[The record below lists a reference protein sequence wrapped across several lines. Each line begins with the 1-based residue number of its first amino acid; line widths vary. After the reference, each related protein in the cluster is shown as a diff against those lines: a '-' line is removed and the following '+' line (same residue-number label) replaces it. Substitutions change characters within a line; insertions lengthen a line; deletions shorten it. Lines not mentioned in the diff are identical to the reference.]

1 MTTAKT
7 SKSLLSRQILSIF
20 EIPGNSLAFSAVKKT
35 CSNVELVTIC
45 GQLRTRDCRSLRM
58 YLHCPTQP
66 VIETTQRATTYP
78 LPIDFDSVE
87 EIVSDFGRSK
97 FLNNWADVSALFS
110 RSKITASLRFMTSA
124 QSTMQASQ
132 TGRTERTLKSRSK
145 TFLTSLMTLLTLR
158 LDYRWKSR
166 FSLKFRIRILLRQTL
181 SLKWFLRFLL
191 ERKLKS

>member
-1 MTTAKT
+1 M
-7 SKSLLSRQILSIF
+7 
-20 EIPGNSLAFSAVKKT
+20 
-35 CSNVELVTIC
+35 ELVTIC

-110 RSKITASLRFMTSA
+110 RSKITDSLRFMTSA
-124 QSTMQASQ
+124 QWTMQASQ
-132 TGRTERTLKSRSK
+132 TGRMERTSKSRSK
-145 TFLTSLMTLLTLR
+145 TFLTSLMILLTLR
-158 LDYRWKSR
+158 LDYRWKNR
-166 FSLKFRIRILLRQTL
+166 FSLKFRIRILPRQTS